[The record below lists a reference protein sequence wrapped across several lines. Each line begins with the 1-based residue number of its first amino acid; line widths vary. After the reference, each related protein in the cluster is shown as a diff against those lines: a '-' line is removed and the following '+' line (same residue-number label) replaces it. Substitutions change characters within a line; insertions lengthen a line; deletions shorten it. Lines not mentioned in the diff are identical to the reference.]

1 MGKVIKI
8 SENKFKKIFESDEP
22 YITMAN
28 DEDVDEYAEY
38 HEFEKYINEWA
49 EANNIDI
56 EKDGWFFKFF
66 IGQSEEGEVK
76 VDFNVDVEPQ
86 QAYVYQLNMTCDN
99 IKQNVEILKEYQKVL
114 YALNEFNNRK
124 KS

>member
-1 MGKVIKI
+1 MGKVVKI
-8 SENKFKKIFESDEP
+8 SENKFNKLFEADEP

-28 DEDVDEYAEY
+28 DEKADEYAEY
-38 HEFEKYINEWA
+38 HEFENYINEWA
-49 EANNIDI
+49 KANNIDI

-66 IGQSEEGEVK
+66 IGQSEEGEIK

-99 IKQNVEILKEYQKVL
+99 IKQNADILQEYQKVL

-124 KS
+124 K